1 MPCCCAELEEKLLW
15 WDGLSFVERR
25 TPKYK
30 DIMVRVTEKNFMVR
44 KAFADFS
51 FPTWG
56 WVGEGCIMTGSGQ
69 ALRLAGFVVGCPR
82 TKQSERNMFY
92 HQGDD
97 FSRTGDGEGKT
108 SEDKSDDKSGK
119 KS

>member
-1 MPCCCAELEEKLLW
+1 MVPKLERQAIP
-15 WDGLSFVERR
+15 LSPSQAPENCTTTVARPGR
-25 TPKYK
+25 P
-30 DIMVRVTEKNFMVR
+30 RN
-44 KAFADFS
+44 
-51 FPTWG
+51 

-69 ALRLAGFVVGCPR
+69 ALRLAGFVVGCSR

>member
-1 MPCCCAELEEKLLW
+1 LLL
-15 WDGLSFVERR
+15 GV
-25 TPKYK
+25 
-30 DIMVRVTEKNFMVR
+30 
-44 KAFADFS
+44 A
-51 FPTWG
+51 
-56 WVGEGCIMTGSGQ
+56 
-69 ALRLAGFVVGCPR
+69 R

-97 FSRTGDGEGKT
+97 LSRSGDGEGKT

>member
-1 MPCCCAELEEKLLW
+1 M
-15 WDGLSFVERR
+15 
-25 TPKYK
+25 
-30 DIMVRVTEKNFMVR
+30 
-44 KAFADFS
+44 KAFADLS
-51 FPTWG
+51 SPSMG
-56 WVGEGCIMTGSGQ
+56 WVRGSCIMTGSGQ
-69 ALRLAGFVVGCPR
+69 ALRLSGFVVGFLF

-97 FSRTGDGEGKT
+97 FSRSGDGEGKT